1 MGGLDAIVRELAEVL
16 PQLQRLLGS
25 QRLDVGHPH
34 VCDDAQFLFLGFCF
48 PLFEL
53 LVKNLSIQAQL
64 STQHDVLLN
73 EKPFLAPVKRP
84 ASDLFALVAD
94 GWVRVESRL
103 FLPAFRRLDVG
114 GRLRERWVVLQ
125 SHLLQFFQCD
135 GLLLGSWSLCST
147 RQGHQEQSRGN
158 ADYESSHHFQK
169 LHWRS
174 QVIHLCPPSLASPS
188 SLACSPVFFEAP

>member
-48 PLFEL
+48 RLFEL

-64 STQHDVLLN
+64 SAQHDVLLN

-84 ASDLFALVAD
+84 ASDLFTGARK
-94 GWVRVESRL
+94 G
-103 FLPAFRRLDVG
+103 FRS
-114 GRLRERWVVLQ
+114 EEHTSELQ
-125 SHLLQFFQCD
+125 SHSDLVCR
-135 GLLLGSWSLCST
+135 LLLEKKKHN
-147 RQGHQEQSRGN
+147 HQPPPHRHPGRRYLLKKSN
-158 ADYESSHHFQK
+158 ESKTFG
-169 LHWRS
+169 L
-174 QVIHLCPPSLASPS
+174 
-188 SLACSPVFFEAP
+188 